1 MSDDARMRAL
11 DAVAEAV
18 ETWVD
23 TPLGEGNSLNDYMA
37 VKAALREWQR
47 LRNAHPAP
55 RATAETVRVAMWQAT
70 DGLIW
75 WCIPH
80 SRWDE
85 DEGGRDAIRLG
96 TTTLRLDTE
105 AEG

>member
-47 LRNAHPAP
+47 LRNAHTAP
-55 RATAETVRVAMWQAT
+55 RATAETVRVAVWHT
-70 DGLIW
+70 DVEFRFSHITDRA
-75 WCIPH
+75 
-80 SRWDE
+80 SRILV
-85 DEGGRDAIRLG
+85 GAGYTRLG
-96 TTTLRLDTE
+96 TVTLHLDPE